1 LTRGFSETL
10 RFGFPRQPRGNALAN
25 LLCRDA
31 FQETTDSGAMKTG
44 AQNLVESRETFL
56 SGGKKIE
63 VEIFRP
69 ATMPSSP
76 TLLVLHGARGIEFG
90 DAHIRQLAQF
100 LAANGFA
107 TFLVHYFDCTNT
119 LYADDASIHQH
130 FELWLETIADA
141 VSFAAQHPGVE
152 AEKIGCFGYSL
163 GGYFALAQ
171 AARDSRIRVVI
182 EIAGGVDVSYTDKF
196 QRMPPTLIL
205 HGSEDR
211 RVPVSNAHEIE
222 RLAKKFG
229 ADFEVQIYRGEG
241 HVLSPLAMLDAL
253 SRGLAFLQKHLR

>member
-1 LTRGFSETL
+1 
-10 RFGFPRQPRGNALAN
+10 
-25 LLCRDA
+25 
-31 FQETTDSGAMKTG
+31 MKTG
-44 AQNLVESRETFL
+44 AENLVESREFFIN
-56 SGGKKIE
+56 GEKKIE

-69 ATMPSSP
+69 AMDARSP
-76 TLLVLHGARGIEFG
+76 ALLVLHGARGIEFG
-90 DAHIRQLAQF
+90 NAHIRQLAQL

-107 TFLVHYFDCTNT
+107 TFLVHYFDRTKT
-119 LYADDASIHQH
+119 FYADDASIRQH
-130 FELWLETIADA
+130 FELWLDTIADA
-141 VSFAAQHPGVE
+141 VSFAAQHSGVD

-171 AARDSRIRVVI
+171 AARDLRIRAVI
-182 EIAGGVDVSYTDKF
+182 EIAGGVDASYTDKF

-229 ADFEVQIYRGEG
+229 ADFEIQIYRGEG
-241 HVLSPLAMLDAL
+241 HVLSPLAMMDAL
-253 SRGLAFLQKHLR
+253 NRGLAFLQIHLR